1 MGLKMHIN
9 FFPVIIIKSELIF
22 CVLYNCCKEEYFSSP
37 QLFSE
42 IMPELSGKLMLLDCM
57 LANIKTNLRDK
68 IVLIS
73 NYTQTLD
80 LFEKLCKKRYVAL
93 YIL

>member
-1 MGLKMHIN
+1 MFK
-9 FFPVIIIKSELIF
+9 IKFTSYIS
-22 CVLYNCCKEEYFSSP
+22 YEY
-37 QLFSE
+37 FSE

-57 LANIKTNLRDK
+57 LANIKTNTDDK

-80 LFEKLCKKRYVAL
+80 LFEKLCKKR
-93 YIL
+93 